1 MLSLTSTSRVGIVA
15 ITNNASHQRHE
26 SALKAVLLPASSSY
40 AMDDFAVEL
49 LAARRDES
57 PERPPE
63 PKAPSELDP
72 STASP
77 HRSGLRGGL
86 AALREKAN
94 IQDRLVEKSVLPI
107 LGRDQRR
114 RSADV

>member
-1 MLSLTSTSRVGIVA
+1 MWVWRRYATSEIIASHAKPNLDLPCWYRA

-26 SALKAVLLPASSSY
+26 SALKVLVLLASSSY

-49 LAARRDES
+49 LAARHDES
-57 PERPPE
+57 PERPRE

-77 HRSGLRGGL
+77 QRSGLRSGL

-94 IQDRLVEKSVLPI
+94 IQDRLVEKSV
-107 LGRDQRR
+107 
-114 RSADV
+114 

>member
-1 MLSLTSTSRVGIVA
+1 
-15 ITNNASHQRHE
+15 
-26 SALKAVLLPASSSY
+26 
-40 AMDDFAVEL
+40 MDDFAVEL

-94 IQDRLVEKSVLPI
+94 INIQDRLVEKSVLPR
-107 LGRDQRR
+107 LGKGPEETQC
-114 RSADV
+114 